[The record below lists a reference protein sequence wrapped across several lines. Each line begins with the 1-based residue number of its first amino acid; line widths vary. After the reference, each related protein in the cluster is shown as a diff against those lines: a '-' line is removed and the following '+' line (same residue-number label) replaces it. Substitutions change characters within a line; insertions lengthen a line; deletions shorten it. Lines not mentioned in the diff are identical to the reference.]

1 MRGYILFLL
10 VILFSFSGY
19 SQQGFNYQV
28 VVRDA
33 DGNIRADQGISLAF
47 EIQLPTGS
55 AVYRETHTTITNK
68 FGLAN
73 VIIGKGAT
81 ADKFTDIDWG
91 SGIHMLQVSI
101 DGVDVGKNQLM
112 SVPYALYALN
122 AESSSGGSGVGIE
135 STVDNG
141 NGTFTLKYTD
151 GTSFTTINLI
161 GPMGPMGPN
170 GLPGTNGKSA
180 YQSWKEV
187 GNSGTEA
194 DFIAYLIG
202 PRGEQ
207 GIPGVAGAKGDKG
220 DQGNQGIQGD
230 KGDQGIQGIQ
240 GIQGEEGDKGDRGV
254 GIVIVGSVN
263 TSLDLDPSYSGQI
276 GDMYLSSDDGHGHV
290 WNGTSWD
297 DIGIIQGPKGD
308 TGDKGDQGD
317 KGLVG
322 DKGLPGD
329 KGDKG
334 DKGDAGDKG
343 DPGERGP
350 KGDIAEITG
359 SASTIDT
366 ETITGNRALV
376 TTGVGKVAV
385 SAVTST
391 ELGYLDNV
399 TSNVQTQ
406 LDAKQATITGGAS
419 TIVTNNLTTS
429 RVLTSNS
436 SGKVMAS
443 STITSTELGY
453 LDGVT
458 SNIQTQLDD
467 KSTNITGS
475 ATTID
480 TETITASRALVTDGS
495 GKVAVSAVTSTELG
509 YLDNV
514 TSNVQTQLDAKSG
527 SITGSARTIDTEI
540 LSGTR
545 AMVTNT
551 DGTVAVSDVTSTELG
566 YLDGVTSNVQTQ
578 LDAKQATITGGA
590 STIVTNNLTTSR
602 VLTSNSSGKV
612 MASSTI
618 TSTELGYLDG
628 VTSNI
633 QTQLDD
639 KSTNITGSATTID
652 TETITASRALVTDG
666 SGKVAVSDVTS
677 TELGYL
683 DGVTSNVQTQ
693 LDAKSGSITGS
704 ATTID
709 TETITASR
717 ALVTDGSGKVAVS
730 DVTST
735 ELTMLDGGTA
745 VGSSITVADT
755 DGVILNDDGTMKLIP
770 ASDFTSYIQ
779 SATKLDDL
787 SDVTVEDTD
796 FEIVVE
802 NDASPSIYVGH
813 DPSSNTTSAWYNI
826 AIGTTALD
834 AITTGDDNIAI
845 GNHALTDNTG
855 GSYNIG
861 IGIFALSNNTAGNNV
876 AVGYQS
882 MRYAKNGQWNTA
894 IGNYSLASATNGS
907 ANSNTAVGYAA
918 LYKTASGANNV
929 AVGQNA
935 LYYNVGGTRNIAIG
949 VDALKLHDAEDDNLA
964 IGYEAMRGEGAAGE
978 YNVAIGNYSQK
989 ITSGD
994 YNISVGYESMKSNR
1008 SGTKN
1013 IAIGSKAYDNADTE
1027 SNNLAIGY
1035 DALGGAIAGG
1045 EYNVAVGNYSLDANT
1060 SGDHNTAIGYNALT
1074 ANTTGSRNTA
1084 SGYSALNSNTTGVNN
1099 SAYGY
1104 EALKANTT
1112 GSSNTASGYQALED
1126 NTTGSSNTA
1135 FGVSALEAN
1144 TTGSNKEASGS
1155 EALKKNTTGSKN
1167 TAGG

>member
-1 MRGYILFLL
+1 
-10 VILFSFSGY
+10 
-19 SQQGFNYQV
+19 
-28 VVRDA
+28 
-33 DGNIRADQGISLAF
+33 
-47 EIQLPTGS
+47 
-55 AVYRETHTTITNK
+55 
-68 FGLAN
+68 
-73 VIIGKGAT
+73 
-81 ADKFTDIDWG
+81 
-91 SGIHMLQVSI
+91 MLKVSI
-101 DGVDVGKNQLM
+101 DGVDVGTTQFM

-122 AESSSGGSGVGIE
+122 SGSSSGGSGVGIQ

-141 NGTFTLKYTD
+141 DGTFTLKYTD

-207 GIPGVAGAKGDKG
+207 GIQGVAGAKGDKG

-240 GIQGEEGDKGDRGV
+240 GIQGEEGDKGDRGA

-308 TGDKGDQGD
+308 TGDTGDKGDQ
-317 KGLVG
+317 GLVG

-495 GKVAVSAVTSTELG
+495 GKVAVSSVTSSELAV
-509 YLDNV
+509 LD
-514 TSNVQTQLDAKSG
+514 G
-527 SITGSARTIDTEI
+527 ITATT
-540 LSGTR
+540 
-545 AMVTNT
+545 A
-551 DGTVAVSDVTSTELG
+551 ELNI
-566 YLDGVTSNVQTQ
+566 LDGVT
-578 LDAKQATITGGA
+578 ATA
-590 STIVTNNLTTSR
+590 
-602 VLTSNSSGKV
+602 
-612 MASSTI
+612 
-618 TSTELGYLDG
+618 TELNY
-628 VTSNI
+628 V
-633 QTQLDD
+633 
-639 KSTNITGSATTID
+639 
-652 TETITASRALVTDG
+652 
-666 SGKVAVSDVTS
+666 
-677 TELGYL
+677 

-735 ELTMLDGGTA
+735 ELGYLDNVTSNVQTQLDAKSG
-745 VGSSITVADT
+745 SIT
-755 DGVILNDDGTMKLIP
+755 
-770 ASDFTSYIQ
+770 
-779 SATKLDDL
+779 
-787 SDVTVEDTD
+787 
-796 FEIVVE
+796 
-802 NDASPSIYVGH
+802 
-813 DPSSNTTSAWYNI
+813 
-826 AIGTTALD
+826 
-834 AITTGDDNIAI
+834 
-845 GNHALTDNTG
+845 
-855 GSYNIG
+855 
-861 IGIFALSNNTAGNNV
+861 
-876 AVGYQS
+876 
-882 MRYAKNGQWNTA
+882 
-894 IGNYSLASATNGS
+894 GS
-907 ANSNTAVGYAA
+907 ARTVSYTH
-918 LYKTASGANNV
+918 LT
-929 AVGQNA
+929 
-935 LYYNVGGTRNIAIG
+935 LPT
-949 VDALKLHDAEDDNLA
+949 
-964 IGYEAMRGEGAAGE
+964 
-978 YNVAIGNYSQK
+978 
-989 ITSGD
+989 
-994 YNISVGYESMKSNR
+994 NR
-1008 SGTKN
+1008 
-1013 IAIGSKAYDNADTE
+1013 E
-1027 SNNLAIGY
+1027 
-1035 DALGGAIAGG
+1035 
-1045 EYNVAVGNYSLDANT
+1045 V
-1060 SGDHNTAIGYNALT
+1060 
-1074 ANTTGSRNTA
+1074 
-1084 SGYSALNSNTTGVNN
+1084 
-1099 SAYGY
+1099 
-1104 EALKANTT
+1104 
-1112 GSSNTASGYQALED
+1112 
-1126 NTTGSSNTA
+1126 
-1135 FGVSALEAN
+1135 
-1144 TTGSNKEASGS
+1144 
-1155 EALKKNTTGSKN
+1155 
-1167 TAGG
+1167 